1 MALFRKIVVD
11 GHEYEWKYTFD
22 DYDWQEPSHLVFRSV
37 DRKLKII
44 LYFRSPGWEIGKC
57 PFNAGLPAVKD
68 GGLVI
73 VNMNQPRFVA
83 ELLRYLLEYRLGPS
97 SRGILVYR
105 DGLDI
110 LHELGYRFEYSLGSR
125 THAAR
130 TEN

>member
-68 GGLVI
+68 GGPVI
-73 VNMNQPRFVA
+73 VNMNQMCIRDRSSPAAPVRMRIRKVPVP
-83 ELLRYLLEYRLGPS
+83 GP
-97 SRGILVYR
+97 
-105 DGLDI
+105 
-110 LHELGYRFEYSLGSR
+110 
-125 THAAR
+125 
-130 TEN
+130 